1 MTVDDINWMPY
12 SSNRLQVPR
21 NFEDHLLLKY
31 AVAPY
36 IDFYSIHMVSPD
48 LCYRQ
53 LGLEENGARDI
64 DVPKRSLL
72 KPYANKGMDLGSY
85 VGGINRKRKKKKKY
99 KYSELNEM

>member
-1 MTVDDINWMPY
+1 MSY
-12 SSNRLQVPR
+12 GSNKLQVPT
-21 NFEDHLLLKY
+21 NFEDQLLLKY
-31 AVAPY
+31 AVAPC
-36 IDFYSIHMVSPD
+36 IDFYSIHMVRPD

-53 LGLEENGARDI
+53 LGLEEDGVRDI

-85 VGGINRKRKKKKKY
+85 VGGINRKRKKKKY